1 MMDKALGITPEKKRK
16 GNGDGF
22 DLRRNEQLAEAA
34 MEESD
39 TGLLK
44 YTC

>member
-1 MMDKALGITPEKKRK
+1 MLDEAPVIIFGKK

-44 YTC
+44 